1 MIFQI
6 PWLLGALAIL
16 PIVWLLLRA
25 LPPAPRRQSF
35 PAIMLLRGLHA
46 RVTDAATAPPWLLLL
61 RCLALAGLIVGLA
74 GPVVPRDR
82 AADAQ
87 AGGPG
92 TGAGDPLLVLD
103 NGWAAVPGWAH
114 RLAAVDTVL
123 DRAGRAGRH
132 ARLLTTA
139 PGPAAEPPAIGAV
152 MTPAL
157 LRGALDS
164 TRPMPWPTD
173 RAAATR
179 ALRDLAA
186 GGWRGPVVYVSDGLA
201 SPDDPAFATA
211 LAAVGPVRTLMA
223 PDLTIAALTPSPRT
237 DPGENSGEA
246 GGNTLRIAL
255 AALPQAHP
263 RRLTVRAEDSD
274 GGVLAVVPL
283 SLPAGEDHATAGLVL
298 PAELRNRI
306 DRLVLDDMPGP
317 AGIRLL
323 DEGDRRRPVGL
334 IGVAGTDTPLVGPL
348 FYLRRALAPTAELRE
363 GSTATLLDRPLSVL
377 IAPDGA
383 LDSPQTRRA
392 VADWVRKGGTLIRFA
407 GPLLNDQPDRD
418 MTAPLNTPFG
428 DTPDDTTPATPT
440 AAPATAPAATVA
452 DTLVPVP
459 LMEGERQLGGAMSWG
474 KPERLAP
481 FPDDSPFRGLAIPPD
496 VTVSRQVLARPA
508 TDLADHSWARLTDG
522 TPLVTHAALG
532 AGDVVLFHVTS
543 TAEWSNLPLSG
554 LFVAMLRRLTER
566 AAGVIAP
573 ADHSLLAPTMTL
585 DADAILGPPPPGARA
600 LPADAFGTEAAS
612 AAHPPGLY
620 GPRTARRA
628 LNLGDRLG
636 PLSPQAAIGQ
646 VMTLNGQRRD
656 IAPGPWLVAAAV
668 LLLVLDALLTQMLR
682 AGTLQGGKRARATIT
697 LILAGLLAAGTP
709 ARAQPAPSDASVPP
723 PPLATP
729 LPANVPGAALETR
742 LGYILTGH
750 DDIDTVSRQGL
761 QGLSDYANARTSAVL
776 GHPDGVVPGRDDLS
790 YYPMLYWP
798 VTADATAD
806 PARTAALNAYMR
818 HGGILMIDS
827 QGVDPTTQAADPG
840 AAHDSFA
847 ASAPGTAAALRRMTQ
862 GLDIPPLTRLTDHHV
877 LAHTFYLLHGFP
889 GRYDGLPVW
898 VAREGDSANDGVSP
912 VIVGS
917 SDWAHAWAVDAQGDT
932 PYATMPDGDAQRV
945 TAYRFGVN
953 AVLYALTGNYKADQV
968 HVPALLRR
976 LGE

>member
-1 MIFQI
+1 MIFQF
-6 PWLLGALAIL
+6 PWLLAALAVL
-16 PIVWLLLRA
+16 PVIWLLLRA

-74 GPVVPRDR
+74 GPVVPRDQATGPR
-82 AADAQ
+82 AE
-87 AGGPG
+87 GS
-92 TGAGDPLLVLD
+92 GDPLLVLD
-103 NGWAAVPGWAH
+103 NGWAAVPGWTH
-114 RLAAVDTVL
+114 RLAALDTVL

-139 PGPAAEPPAIGAV
+139 PGPAGETPAIGAA
-152 MTPAL
+152 MTPSL

-164 TRPMPWPTD
+164 TRAMPWPTD
-173 RAAATR
+173 RAAAAR
-179 ALRDLAA
+179 ALRALAA

-201 SPDDPAFATA
+201 GPDDPAFAAA
-211 LAAVGPVRTLMA
+211 LAAIGPVRTLTA
-223 PDLTIAALTPSPRT
+223 PDLTVASLVPPAKD
-237 DPGENSGEA
+237 DPGAA
-246 GGNTLRIAL
+246 GDTLRVAL
-255 AALPQAHP
+255 AALPQPHP
-263 RRLTVRAEDSD
+263 RHLTVRAEAAD
-274 GGVLAVVPL
+274 GGVLALVPL
-283 SLPAGEDHATAGLVL
+283 SLAAGADRATAGVAL

-317 AGIRLL
+317 AGMRLL

-363 GSTATLLDRPLSVL
+363 GSAATLLARPLSVL
-377 IAPDGA
+377 VAPDGA

-392 VADWVRKGGTLIRFA
+392 VAAWVRKGGMLVRFA
-407 GPLLNDQPDRD
+407 GPLLNGSPDRD
-418 MTAPLNTPFG
+418 MAS
-428 DTPDDTTPATPT
+428 PDMP
-440 AAPATAPAATVA
+440 AAPMEAPQDDAAHLPPA
-452 DTLVPVP
+452 DTLLPVP
-459 LMEGERQLGGAMSWG
+459 LMQGERQLGGAMSWG
-474 KPERLAP
+474 KPEQLAP
-481 FPDDSPFRGLAIPPD
+481 FPDASPFHGLPIPPE

-508 TDLADHSWARLTDG
+508 ADLADHSWARLSDG

-532 AGDVVLFHVTS
+532 AGEVVLFHVTS
-543 TAEWSNLPLSG
+543 TADWSNLPLSG
-554 LFVAMLRRLTER
+554 LFVAMLRRLAER
-566 AAGVIAP
+566 AAGVEAP
-573 ADHSLLAPTMTL
+573 ADHSLLAPYMTL
-585 DADAILGPPPPGARA
+585 DSDAILGPPPPGARA
-600 LPADAFGTEAAS
+600 LPADAFGTQAAS
-612 AAHPPGLY
+612 SAHPPGLY

-628 LNLGDRLG
+628 LNLGDAMP
-636 PLSPQAAIGQ
+636 PLSPQQPIGQ
-646 VMTLNGQRRD
+646 AASLDGQRRD
-656 IAPGPWLVAAAV
+656 LVPGPWLVAAAV

-682 AGTLQGGKRARATIT
+682 AGRLAGGRRAAA
-697 LILAGLLAAGTP
+697 LVVAGLLAAHAP
-709 ARAQPAPSDASVPP
+709 ARPALADPP
-723 PPLATP
+723 PAG
-729 LPANVPGAALETR
+729 VPGAALETR

-806 PARTAALNAYMR
+806 PARAAALNAYMR

-827 QGVDPTTQAADPG
+827 QGVDPAAPG
-840 AAHDSFA
+840 GGHDSFA
-847 ASAPGTAAALRRMTQ
+847 APAPGTAAALRRMTQ

-912 VIVGS
+912 VIVGA

-932 PYATMPDGDAQRV
+932 PYATMPDGNTQRV
-945 TAYRFGVN
+945 AAYRFGVN